1 MLLLKS
7 VVSVTPTQDLGHV
20 AGMSTDSLSVSE
32 ELQRSG
38 VWGVWGVWGEQL
50 SLLKDTDLD
59 FQKKGTR
66 SILQNDRF

>member
-38 VWGVWGVWGEQL
+38 VCGVWGEQL

>member
-38 VWGVWGVWGEQL
+38 VWGVWGEQL